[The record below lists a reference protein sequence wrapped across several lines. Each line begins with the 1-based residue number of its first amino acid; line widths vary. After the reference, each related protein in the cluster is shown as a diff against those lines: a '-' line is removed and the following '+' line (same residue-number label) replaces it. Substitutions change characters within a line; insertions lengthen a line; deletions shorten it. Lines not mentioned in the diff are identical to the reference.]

1 MKKQAIC
8 DSSYKV
14 NTHPWSSIFRDTIFY
29 AFVEI
34 QMAVL
39 KNKQTKKPKKINQNN
54 KKTPNKTFSLQHLFW
69 IYFLY
74 YTKQSS
80 TESWRPPISSSPT

>member
-8 DSSYKV
+8 NSSYKA
-14 NTHPWSSIFRDTIFY
+14 NIHPWSSIFSDTISY

-39 KNKQTKKPKKINQNN
+39 KNKQTTTKKEQNKKPKKPFAYCICFEYISYTTQSKAAQNQVAED
-54 KKTPNKTFSLQHLFW
+54 L
-69 IYFLY
+69 
-74 YTKQSS
+74 
-80 TESWRPPISSSPT
+80 

>member
-8 DSSYKV
+8 NSSYKA
-14 NTHPWSSIFRDTIFY
+14 NTHPWSSIFSDTIFY

-39 KNKQTKKPKKINQNN
+39 KNKQKKTQNKTTKKINQN
-54 KKTPNKTFSLQHLFW
+54 KK
-69 IYFLY
+69 
-74 YTKQSS
+74 KQQNL
-80 TESWRPPISSSPT
+80 